1 MALASGRSILL
12 LLVTCLLLLAV
23 LLTPREAS
31 RGAGRLEGK
40 TMGTTWSVA
49 LGRVPATVNTREL
62 QPLLQQQ
69 LDRVNR
75 LMSTYDPDSEVSRFN
90 DSKSSDWFPVSAETA
105 AVVELAQEVS
115 RLSSGAFDVTVG
127 PLVDLWGFGPRPRSG
142 HRPADAEIE
151 AARRAV
157 GYTRLQVR
165 RSPAALRKD
174 NPDLRIDLSAVAKG
188 YAVDQLAEAIRSRGI
203 MDMVV
208 EIGGEMRILGR
219 RPDGTAWR
227 IAVERPDP
235 GPRGVERVF
244 LLTETG
250 MATSGDYRNF
260 FTEDGQRYAHTM
272 DPATGRPVRH
282 RLASATVLDPSCAR
296 ADALATTLMVLGEE
310 KAREFCRRHGI
321 AAYLLIHQGE
331 GTRAIMTDAFSA
343 QLVRSSP

>member
-1 MALASGRSILL
+1 MALVSGRSLLL
-12 LLVTCLLLLAV
+12 LLVACLLLLA
-23 LLTPREAS
+23 LLLARRETIP
-31 RGAGRLEGK
+31 GTVPLEGK
-40 TMGTTWSVA
+40 TMGTTWSVV
-49 LGRVPATVNTREL
+49 LGRVPPGFKGEEL

-90 DSKSSDWFPVSAETA
+90 DSRSSDWFPVSAETA
-105 AVVELAQEVS
+105 AVVELAQETS

-127 PLVDLWGFGPRPRSG
+127 PLVDLWGFGPRPRNG

-174 NPDLRIDLSAVAKG
+174 NPDLRIDLSAIAKG
-188 YAVDQLAEAIRSRGI
+188 YAVDQLAETLRSRGI
-203 MDMVV
+203 RDMVV
-208 EIGGEMRILGR
+208 EIGGEMRIPGQ
-219 RPDGTAWR
+219 RPDGTPWR

-235 GPRGVERVF
+235 GPRQVERVF
-244 LLTETG
+244 QLAETG

-310 KAREFCRRHGI
+310 KAQEFCRRHGI

-331 GTRAIMTDAFSA
+331 GTRPVMTDAFSA
-343 QLVRSSP
+343 RFGRSAP